1 MRQSLP
7 RRQRGI
13 VLLISLIVLVAMTL
27 AGIGLM
33 RSVDS
38 SVVVAGNL
46 AFKEAAVQA
55 ADRGSQEAA
64 KWLAN
69 SATGTLQNT
78 NDAVGYFSARFLP
91 EPDWFDIA
99 NWDRSV
105 VLNGG
110 TPDAA
115 GNVVRYVIHRM
126 CTQPDTPYN
135 GANAGVANECALYF
149 ATTAAAAGGSMAVG
163 APQFIGSPQLYY
175 RVTTRVEGPRETVSV
190 IQTSVLVSI

>member
-110 TPDAA
+110 APDAA

-126 CTQPDTPYN
+126 CTQPDEPYN
-135 GANAGVANECALYF
+135 GANECGLYF
-149 ATTAAAAGGSMAVG
+149 PVSGAASGGSMAVG

-175 RVTTRVEGPRETVSV
+175 RVTTRVDGPRNTLSV
-190 IQTSVLVSI
+190 VQTSVLGSI